1 MNYFYFFLKM
11 RQKIHISV
19 RKYTQIIKKTRT
31 PLCISFFYTIFAPNM
46 KEKYNIREVFAPK
59 IVATMR
65 AYTRAQFGQDTLAGI
80 IVGIVAIPLAI
91 AFGISSGVGPTEGL
105 VTAIIAGLLIS
116 VFGGSKVQIGGPT
129 GAFIVIIY
137 GIIQQFGLAGLMIAT
152 VMAGILL
159 IIMGLARLGSVIKF
173 VPYPV
178 IVGFTAGIALTIFST
193 QMNDFFGLGLSNVP
207 ANFVDKWIFYAQ
219 HFHVNGWALGI
230 GLFSLLICIFMPKIT
245 KRVPGSLAAII
256 FATLAVWLL
265 KRYAPESW
273 GAAGVQ
279 TIGDLYALPHGIP
292 APHLPSLELA
302 EGQSYF
308 GMIRELFP
316 AAFTIAMLGAIES
329 LLSAMVADG
338 VIGDRHNSN
347 TELIAQGIANVV
359 VPFFG
364 GIPATGAIART
375 MTNIN
380 NGGRTPIAGVVH
392 AIVLL
397 LVLLFLG
404 QLVGMIPM
412 SCLAAVLIMVAY
424 SMSGWKTIVGLIK
437 HPNRDLWVLLITFF
451 LTVIFDL
458 TVAIEVGLVLA
469 MVLFLMRTNEQTH
482 IRTLHDE
489 IDPNEDTESNL
500 NLEHLTIP
508 EGVEVYEIDGP
519 YFFGIANRFDEVMTH
534 VSGEKYPVR
543 IIRMRKV
550 PFVDSTAMHNLS
562 MLIQRS
568 HNEGITIILSGVNDH
583 VHKQLLIGG
592 IEQQMDPH
600 NICANIHF
608 ALRRAGDI
616 LEKSERMKK

>member
-1 MNYFYFFLKM
+1 MQYSIKEIFSPKLWSTIRNY
-11 RQKIHISV
+11 SG
-19 RKYTQIIKKTRT
+19 
-31 PLCISFFYTIFAPNM
+31 
-46 KEKYNIREVFAPK
+46 
-59 IVATMR
+59 
-65 AYTRAQFGQDTLAGI
+65 AQAGQDILAGI

-116 VFGGSKVQIGGPT
+116 LFGGSKVQIGGPT

-137 GIIQQFGLAGLMIAT
+137 GIIQQFGLAGLTIAT

-159 IIMGLARLGSVIKF
+159 ILMGLAKMGNVIKF

-178 IVGFTAGIALTIFST
+178 IVGFTAGIAVTIFST

-207 ANFVDKWIFYAQ
+207 ANFVDKWIYYAQ
-219 HFHVNGWALGI
+219 HFHIEWWTLGI
-230 GLFSLLICIFMPKIT
+230 GVFSLLICIFMPKIT
-245 KRVPGSLAAII
+245 KRIPGSLAAIVL
-256 FATLAVWLL
+256 ATFAVWLL
-265 KRYAPESW
+265 KTYAPEAW
-273 GAAGVQ
+273 GVAGVQ

-292 APHLPSLELA
+292 APHMPSMELA
-302 EGQSYF
+302 DGESFFTVVQK
-308 GMIRELFP
+308 LFP

-329 LLSAMVADG
+329 LLSAIVADG
-338 VIGDRHNSN
+338 VIGDKHNSN
-347 TELIAQGIANVV
+347 TELIAQGMANVV

-380 NGGRTPIAGVVH
+380 NGGRTPIAGIIH
-392 AIVLL
+392 AVVLL
-397 LVLLFLG
+397 LVLLFMG

-412 SCLAAVLIMVAY
+412 ACLAAVLIMVAY
-424 SMSGWKTIVGLIK
+424 SMSGWKTIVGLFK
-437 HPNRDLWVLLITFF
+437 HRNRDFWVLVITFF

-458 TVAIEVGLVLA
+458 TVAIEVGLLLA
-469 MVLFLMRTNEQTH
+469 MVLFLMRTSEQTH
-482 IRTLHDE
+482 IRTLHKE
-489 IDPNEDTESNL
+489 IDPNEDSESNL

-508 EGVEVYEIDGP
+508 DGVEVYEIDGP
-519 YFFGIANRFDEVMTH
+519 YFFGIANKFDDIMTH
-534 VSGEKYPVR
+534 VSGKEYPIR

-550 PFVDSTAMHNLS
+550 PFVDATAMHNLS

-568 HNEGITIILSGVNDH
+568 HKEGITIILSGVNDH

-608 ALRRAGDI
+608 ALRRAEDI
-616 LEKSERMKK
+616 LAHGANN

>member
-1 MNYFYFFLKM
+1 MQY
-11 RQKIHISV
+11 S
-19 RKYTQIIKKTRT
+19 IK
-31 PLCISFFYTIFAPNM
+31 
-46 KEKYNIREVFAPK
+46 EVFSPK
-59 IVATMR
+59 LFDALR
-65 AYTRAQFGQDTLAGI
+65 QYSRAQFGQDALAGI

-137 GIIQQFGLAGLMIAT
+137 GIIQQFGMSGLMIAT

-159 IIMGLARLGSVIKF
+159 ILMGLARFGSVIKF

-193 QMNDFFGLGLSNVP
+193 QMNDFFGLGLTGVP
-207 ANFVDKWIFYAQ
+207 ANFVDKWIFYVQ
-219 HFHVNGWALGI
+219 HFSVNWWAFAIGI
-230 GLFSLLICIFMPKIT
+230 FSLAICIGMPYIT
-245 KRVPGSLAAII
+245 KRIPGSLVAII
-256 FATLAVWLL
+256 LATFVVWLL
-265 KRYAPESW
+265 KMYAPESW
-273 GAAGVQ
+273 GLASLQ
-279 TIGDLYALPHGIP
+279 TISDLYELPHGVP
-292 APHLPSLELA
+292 APRVPSLSLA
-302 EGQSYF
+302 EGETFFTTVQK
-308 GMIRELFP
+308 LFP
-316 AAFTIAMLGAIES
+316 SAFTIAMLGAIES

-347 TELIAQGIANVV
+347 TELIAQGVANVV

-380 NGGRTPIAGVVH
+380 NGGRTPVAGIVH
-392 AIVLL
+392 AVVLL
-397 LVLLFLG
+397 LVLLFMG

-424 SMSGWKTIVGLIK
+424 SMSGWKTIRGLVK

-451 LTVIFDL
+451 LTVVFDL
-458 TVAIEVGLVLA
+458 TVAIEVGILLA
-469 MVLFLMRTNEQTH
+469 LVLFLMRTNEQTH
-482 IRTLHDE
+482 IRTLHKE
-489 IDPNEDTESNL
+489 IDPNEDTDVQS
-500 NLEHLTIP
+500 NLEHLIIP

-519 YFFGIANRFDEVMTH
+519 YFFGIANRFDEIMMH
-534 VSGEKYPVR
+534 VSGKEYPIR

-562 MLIQRS
+562 NLIERS
-568 HNEGITIILSGVNDH
+568 HKEGITIILSGVKTH
-583 VHKQLLIGG
+583 VHHQLQTGG
-592 IEQQMDPH
+592 IEQLMDPD
-600 NICANIHF
+600 NICPNIHV
-608 ALRRAGDI
+608 ALRRAEQ
-616 LEKSERMKK
+616 LLQK

>member
-1 MNYFYFFLKM
+1 
-11 RQKIHISV
+11 
-19 RKYTQIIKKTRT
+19 
-31 PLCISFFYTIFAPNM
+31 M
-46 KEKYNIREVFAPK
+46 KEKYNIKEVFAPK
-59 IVATMR
+59 IVATLR
-65 AYTRAQFGQDTLAGI
+65 GYTRAQFGQDTLAGI

-159 IIMGLARLGSVIKF
+159 VIMGLARLGSVIKF

-230 GLFSLLICIFMPKIT
+230 GLFSLLICILMPKIT
-245 KRVPGSLAAII
+245 KRIPGSLAAII

-265 KRYAPESW
+265 KLYAPESW

-568 HNEGITIILSGVNDH
+568 HKEGITIILSGVNDH

-608 ALRRAGDI
+608 ALRRAEDL
-616 LEKSERMKK
+616 LEKNKELKS

>member
-1 MNYFYFFLKM
+1 MHFFCVFKKKVVSLHRNNKFM
-11 RQKIHISV
+11 QYS
-19 RKYTQIIKKTRT
+19 IKD
-31 PLCISFFYTIFAPNM
+31 
-46 KEKYNIREVFAPK
+46 VFAPK
-59 IVATMR
+59 LFSTIRT
-65 AYTRAQFGQDTLAGI
+65 YNRAQFAQDSLAGI

-116 VFGGSKVQIGGPT
+116 LFGGSKVQIGGPT

-137 GIIQQFGLAGLMIAT
+137 GIIQEFGLAGLTIAT

-159 IIMGLARLGSVIKF
+159 IIMGFARLGSVIKF

-193 QMNDFFGLGLSNVP
+193 QMNDFFGLGLTNVP

-219 HFHVNGWALGI
+219 HFHVNWWALGV
-230 GLFSLLICIFMPKIT
+230 GMFSLLICIFMPKIT
-245 KRVPGSLAAII
+245 KRIPGSLAAII
-256 FATLAVWLL
+256 LATFAVWLL
-265 KRYAPESW
+265 KTYAPVSW
-273 GAAGVQ
+273 GVAGLQ
-279 TIGDLYALPHGIP
+279 TIGDLYELPHGIP
-292 APHLPSLELA
+292 APHLPSMELA
-302 EGQSYF
+302 DGETFLSL
-308 GMIRELFP
+308 IRKLFP

-338 VIGDRHNSN
+338 VIGDKHNSN

-380 NGGRTPIAGVVH
+380 NGGRTPVAGVIH

-404 QLVGMIPM
+404 KLVVMIPM
-412 SCLAAVLIMVAY
+412 ACLAAILIMVAY
-424 SMSGWKTIVGLIK
+424 SMSGWKTIAGLFK
-437 HPNRDLWVLLITFF
+437 HRTRDFWVLLITFL

-458 TVAIEVGLVLA
+458 TVAIEVGILLA
-469 MVLFLMRTNEQTH
+469 LVLFLMRTNEQIH
-482 IRTLHDE
+482 IRTLHNE
-489 IDPNEDTESNL
+489 IDPNEDTDVQS

-519 YFFGIANRFDEVMTH
+519 YFFGIANKFDDIMTH

-550 PFVDSTAMHNLS
+550 PFIDSTAMHNLS

-568 HNEGITIILSGVNDH
+568 HKEGITIILSGVNDH
-583 VHKQLLIGG
+583 VHKQLMQGG
-592 IEQQMDPH
+592 FEQQMDPH

-608 ALRRAGDI
+608 ALRRAEDI
-616 LEKSERMKK
+616 MRMRTEY

>member
-1 MNYFYFFLKM
+1 MMKYSLK
-11 RQKIHISV
+11 
-19 RKYTQIIKKTRT
+19 
-31 PLCISFFYTIFAPNM
+31 
-46 KEKYNIREVFAPK
+46 EVFSPK
-59 IVATMR
+59 LFQTIRT
-65 AYTRAQFGQDTLAGI
+65 YNRAQMGQDALSGV

-116 VFGGSKVQIGGPT
+116 LFGGSKVQIGGPT

-137 GIIQQFGLAGLMIAT
+137 GIIQQYGLAGLTIAT

-159 IIMGLARLGSVIKF
+159 ILMGLAHMGNVIKF

-178 IVGFTAGIALTIFST
+178 IVGFTAGIAVTIFST
-193 QMNDFFGLGLSNVP
+193 QMNDFFGMGLTDVP
-207 ANFVDKWIFYAQ
+207 ANFIDKWIYYGR
-219 HFHVNGWALGI
+219 HFSVNYWAFGI
-230 GLFSLLICIFMPKIT
+230 GLFSLALCIFLPKLT
-245 KRVPGSLAAII
+245 KRIPGSLAAIV

-265 KRYAPESW
+265 QTYAPASL
-273 GAAGVQ
+273 GIAGIQ
-279 TIGDLYALPHGIP
+279 TIGDLYELPHGIP
-292 APHLPSLELA
+292 APHIPSLELA
-302 EGQSYF
+302 EGESFFTLVQK
-308 GMIRELFP
+308 LFP
-316 AAFTIAMLGAIES
+316 SAFTIAMLGAIES

-338 VIGDRHNSN
+338 VIGDKHNSN

-380 NGGRTPIAGVVH
+380 NGGRTPVAGIIH
-392 AIVLL
+392 AVVLL
-397 LVLLFLG
+397 LVLLLLG

-412 SCLAAVLIMVAY
+412 ACLSAVLIMVAY
-424 SMSGWKTIVGLIK
+424 SMSGWKTIAGLIK

-458 TVAIEVGLVLA
+458 TVAIEIGILLA
-469 MVLFLMRTNEQTH
+469 LVLFLMRTSEETH
-482 IRTLHDE
+482 IRTFHKE
-489 IDPNEDTESNL
+489 IDPNEDTEVQY

-519 YFFGIANRFDEVMTH
+519 YFFGIANRFDDIMSH

-568 HNEGITIILSGVNDH
+568 HKEGMTIILSGVNDH
-583 VHKQLLIGG
+583 VHKQLMQGG

-608 ALRRAGDI
+608 ALRRAEDLI
-616 LEKSERMKK
+616 KMKNERKKEEGR

>member
-1 MNYFYFFLKM
+1 MQY
-11 RQKIHISV
+11 S
-19 RKYTQIIKKTRT
+19 IK
-31 PLCISFFYTIFAPNM
+31 
-46 KEKYNIREVFAPK
+46 EVFSPK
-59 IVATMR
+59 LFTTLRSYSA
-65 AYTRAQFGQDTLAGI
+65 AQLGQDALAGI

-116 VFGGSKVQIGGPT
+116 LFGGSKVQIGGPT

-137 GIIQQFGLAGLMIAT
+137 GIIQEFGLGGLMIAT

-159 IIMGLARLGSVIKF
+159 VIMGLTKLGSVIKF

-193 QMNDFFGLGLSNVP
+193 QMNDFFGLGLTNVP
-207 ANFVDKWIFYAQ
+207 ANFIDKWIYYAQ
-219 HFHVNGWALGI
+219 HFSVHRWSFGI
-230 GLFSLLICIFMPKIT
+230 GMFSLLVCIFMPKIT
-245 KRVPGSLAAII
+245 KRIPGSLAAII
-256 FATLAVWLL
+256 LATAAVWLL
-265 KRYAPESW
+265 KGYAPEGW
-273 GAAGVQ
+273 EVGGIQ
-279 TIGDLYALPHGIP
+279 TISDLYTLPHGIP
-292 APHLPSLELA
+292 APHLEAPLPP
-302 EGQSYF
+302 EGGGTESWF
-308 GMIRELFP
+308 TMIQKLFP

-338 VIGDRHNSN
+338 VIGDKHNSN
-347 TELIAQGIANVV
+347 TELIAQGIANIV

-380 NGGRTPIAGVVH
+380 NGGRTPIAGIIH
-392 AIVLL
+392 AVVLL
-397 LVLLFLG
+397 LVLLFMG
-404 QLVGMIPM
+404 RLVGMIPM

-424 SMSGWKTIVGLIK
+424 SMSGWKTIAGLFK
-437 HPNRDLWVLLITFF
+437 HRNRDFWVLAITFF

-458 TVAIEVGLVLA
+458 TVAIEVGILLA
-469 MVLFLMRTNEQTH
+469 MVLFLMRTNEETH
-482 IRTLHDE
+482 IRTFHDE
-489 IDPNEDTESNL
+489 IDPNEDTESSM

-508 EGVEVYEIDGP
+508 AGVEVYEIDGP
-519 YFFGIANRFDEVMTH
+519 YFFGIANRFDDVMGH
-534 VSGEKYPVR
+534 VSSEKYPVR

-562 MLIQRS
+562 MLIERS
-568 HNEGITIILSGVNDH
+568 HKEGMTIILSGVNDH
-583 VHKQLLIGG
+583 VHKQLMIGG

-608 ALRRAGDI
+608 ALRRAQDI
-616 LEKSERMKK
+616 LDRMNNE

>member
-1 MNYFYFFLKM
+1 M
-11 RQKIHISV
+11 KIDF
-19 RKYTQIIKKTRT
+19 K
-31 PLCISFFYTIFAPNM
+31 LDD
-46 KEKYNIREVFAPK
+46 VFAPK
-59 IVATMR
+59 LFQTLR
-65 AYTRAQFGQDTLAGI
+65 NYSRAQLAQDALAGV

-105 VTAIIAGLLIS
+105 VTAIIAGLIIS
-116 VFGGSKVQIGGPT
+116 VLGGSKVQIGGPT

-137 GIIQQFGLAGLMIAT
+137 GIIQEYGLAGLTIAT
-152 VMAGILL
+152 IMAGILL
-159 IIMGLARLGSVIKF
+159 IVMGVAHLGSVIKF

-193 QMNDFFGLGLSNVP
+193 QMNDFFGLGLTDVP
-207 ANFVDKWIFYAQ
+207 ANFIDKWIYYGG
-219 HFHVNGWALGI
+219 HFHVNGWALAI
-230 GLFSLLICIFMPKIT
+230 GLFSLLVCIFMPKLT
-245 KRVPGSLAAII
+245 KRIPGSLAAIVLAT
-256 FATLAVWLL
+256 FALWLL
-265 KRYAPESW
+265 KTYAPASW
-273 GAAGVQ
+273 GIASVQ
-279 TIGDLYALPHGIP
+279 TISDLYALPHGIP
-292 APHLPSLELA
+292 APHLPSMELA
-302 EGQSYF
+302 EGESFFTMVQK
-308 GMIRELFP
+308 LFP
-316 AAFTIAMLGAIES
+316 SAFTIAMLGAIES

-338 VIGDRHNSN
+338 VIGDKHNSN
-347 TELIAQGIANVV
+347 TELIAQGVANVV

-380 NGGRTPIAGVVH
+380 NGGRTPVAGVIH

-424 SMSGWKTIVGLIK
+424 SMSGWKTIVGLFK
-437 HPNRDLWVLLITFF
+437 HRNRDFWVLVITFF

-458 TVAIEVGLVLA
+458 TVAIEVGLLLA

-482 IRTLHDE
+482 IRTLHNE
-489 IDPNEDTESNL
+489 IDPNEDTESNM

-519 YFFGIANRFDEVMTH
+519 YFFGIANRFDEIMSH

-568 HNEGITIILSGVNDH
+568 HKEGITIILSGVNDH
-583 VHKQLLIGG
+583 VHKQLMQGG

-608 ALRRAGDI
+608 ALRRAAD
-616 LEKSERMKK
+616 LMERMKGESQ